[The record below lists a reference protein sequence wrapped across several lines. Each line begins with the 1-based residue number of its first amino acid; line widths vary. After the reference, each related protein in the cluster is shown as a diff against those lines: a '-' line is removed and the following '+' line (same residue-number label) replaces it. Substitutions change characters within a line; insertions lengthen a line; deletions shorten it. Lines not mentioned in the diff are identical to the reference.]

1 MRIAFLGLGRMGA
14 GMAANLAKQH
24 DVIGYDPVAAAR
36 DAATGLQVADTLD
49 DAARGVDG
57 VVSMLPAGP
66 EMREAYERG
75 VFRVANRDALLIDC
89 STVDVET
96 ARSVTKAARAQGF
109 AMIDAPVSGGVP
121 AAQAGT
127 LTFMVGGEDEDFA
140 RAEPILK
147 CMGKAAVHAGASGA
161 GQAAKL
167 CNNMLLAIS
176 MIGTCE
182 AFALAEKLGL
192 SAEKF
197 FEIAG
202 QSSGQCWSMTSY
214 APVPGLVPAAPS
226 NRDFEGG
233 FLTSLMLKDLRLA
246 HAAANEVDAQT
257 PLGAHALDLYERFA
271 AERGAGRDF
280 SSIIEFLRG

>member
-24 DVIGYDPVAAAR
+24 DVIGYDPVAPAPSGVYGV
-36 DAATGLQVADTLD
+36 ATLEE
-49 DAARGVDG
+49 ARGAEAVI
-57 VVSMLPAGP
+57 SMLPAGP
-66 EMREAYERG
+66 EMREAYEQG
-75 VFRVANRDALLIDC
+75 VFRITERGALLIDC

-109 AMIDAPVSGGVP
+109 AMVDAPVSGGVP

-127 LTFMVGGEDEDFA
+127 LTFMVGGDADDFA
-140 RAEPILK
+140 RAEPLLK
-147 CMGKAAVHAGASGA
+147 AMGKAVVHAGASGA

-192 SAEKF
+192 APEKF
-197 FEIAG
+197 FEIAS

-214 APVPGLVPAAPS
+214 APVPGLVPSAPS

-246 HAAANEVDAQT
+246 HQAASDAKAQT